1 MLTSIL
7 PKVKKA
13 LTIVLLLLIMPVL
26 YGFGAFMD
34 EQQWV
39 TWGNKALT
47 ESYDPSGEANITK
60 WEIMLTTDHFIRLRK
75 TYQQRNQEYY
85 SFNIKR
91 LNSLNYL
98 PGNEVTDTLQVQTQT
113 DDIIIQTYG
122 DPMGDL
128 DSMATT
134 LNIPVKKLVPGRL
147 DSLKQALS
155 FLKQKGL

>member
-1 MLTSIL
+1 M
-7 PKVKKA
+7 KKA

>member
-1 MLTSIL
+1 M
-7 PKVKKA
+7 KKA
-13 LTIVLLLLIMPVL
+13 LTTVLLLLTMPVL

-39 TWGNKALT
+39 SWGTKALT
-47 ESYDPSGEANITK
+47 ESYDPSGETNITK

-75 TYQQRNQEYY
+75 TYQQGNQEYY

-91 LNSLNYL
+91 LSGLNYL
-98 PGNEVTDTLQVQTQT
+98 PGNELTDTLQVQTQT

-122 DPMGDL
+122 NPIGDL

-134 LNIPVKKLVPGRL
+134 LNIPVKKLMPGRL
-147 DSLKQALS
+147 DSLKQALI
-155 FLKQKGL
+155 FLRQKGL